1 MTASSRRPPDSGAKL
16 APNLRDDVEAVI
28 EQWRSERPDLDP
40 APLAVI
46 GRLSK
51 LARMLE
57 LEFAE
62 GLGRFGINEGEF
74 DVLCALRRI
83 GSPHRLTPSELAKT
97 VMISA
102 AGMTKRLDALERAG
116 LIRREPAPAD
126 RRSTLISLTPHGK
139 RVADRSLTAHLAD
152 EERLLE
158 NLNEAEREQLAALL
172 SKLLIDT
179 PTT

>member
-1 MTASSRRPPDSGAKL
+1 MALSPQRAPDTSAKR
-16 APNLRDDVEAVI
+16 APHLRDDVEAVI
-28 EQWRSERPDLDP
+28 EQWRRERPDLDP
-40 APLAVI
+40 TPLAVI

-51 LARMLE
+51 LARKLE

-83 GSPHRLTPSELAKT
+83 GPAHRLTPSELAKT

-116 LIRREPAPAD
+116 LIRREPAPTD
-126 RRSTLISLTPHGK
+126 RRSTLIALTPHGK
-139 RVADRSLTAHLAD
+139 RVLDKSLTAHFAD

-158 NLNEAEREQLAALL
+158 NLNGAEREQLALLL

-179 PTT
+179 PAS